1 MSVEQTAEHA
11 CTRRFRDRG
20 RDPGDGG
27 VVASCIHAFTIV
39 KAWQRRKRK
48 HARMKAPPPDIEN
61 PDRRAFLLQGAVF
74 GAGVATWRLGLSAK
88 PHSLPNPSASRRTT
102 MKIVCIIRYE
112 IDPFQR
118 DAFKTYAE
126 NWGKIIPR
134 CGGYLVGY
142 FLPWQ
147 GTNYVGWGLIGFDS
161 LAAYETYQT
170 RLREDADGRKNFAF
184 AQEKRF
190 ILKEERNFVEVVD
203 GTFNVAAVT

>member
-1 MSVEQTAEHA
+1 MKPVK
-11 CTRRFRDRG
+11 
-20 RDPGDGG
+20 PP
-27 VVASCIHAFTIV
+27 IV
-39 KAWQRRKRK
+39 
-48 HARMKAPPPDIEN
+48 N
-61 PDRRAFLLQGAVF
+61 PDRRAFLLQGAAL
-74 GAGVATWRLGLSAK
+74 GASAAAWRLGFPTD
-88 PHSLPNPSASRRTT
+88 PHASLHPSDPRRTA

-112 IDPFQR
+112 IDPYQR

-126 NWGKIIPR
+126 NWGMVIPR
-134 CGGYLVGY
+134 CGGYLIGY

-161 LAAYETYQT
+161 LAAYETYQA

-203 GTFNVAAVT
+203 GTFNLAAVT